1 MLHII
6 IFILKIIGIL
16 LLVILGL
23 VLLLVGSV
31 LFVPI
36 TYKIQAERRD
46 GVIRVRAVAG
56 WMFRLLSVHYR
67 LNTDQEPIQ
76 LLQGQIFG
84 FPVWK
89 PLEPEEEKT
98 KKAGK
103 KRKAKK
109 SEKPKRSEKATR
121 ESRSEPKQIEQKAEV
136 TSSDKAKER
145 LKNDLA
151 LQKTPQLS
159 SAETE
164 QPEPKATSAAQK
176 DPGTA
181 VVTVPQP
188 EPEPEVTAQ
197 PEPPRQSI
205 LKKLLY
211 AIRRIYGKITA
222 IGKGLFSLAMKLL
235 HMPEKASETIE
246 TLTDFWNLEENVKAR
261 ESIWKELKFL
271 WKHSRPRKADLTLH
285 FGFEDP
291 SWTGQCI
298 GVLSI
303 LDVWYPGKISL
314 KPEFEQEIFE
324 GTLYIKG
331 HMMLAVPLLSAFRL
345 WRDENVKKMYR
356 HFRH

>member
-23 VLLLVGSV
+23 ILLLVSSV

-36 TYKIQAERRD
+36 TYKVRAERKD
-46 GVIRVRAVAG
+46 GVIQVRAVAG

-67 LNTDQEPIQ
+67 LHTSQEPMQ
-76 LLQGQIFG
+76 LLQGRILG
-84 FPVWK
+84 IPVWK
-89 PLEPEEEKT
+89 PLEP
-98 KKAGK
+98 KK
-103 KRKAKK
+103 
-109 SEKPKRSEKATR
+109 EKPKKAEKKSK
-121 ESRSEPKQIEQKAEV
+121 EKQSKPKQMEAKQLEQKAEV
-136 TSSDKAKER
+136 KSSDKAKER
-145 LKNDLA
+145 LKKDL
-151 LQKTPQLS
+151 T
-159 SAETE
+159 
-164 QPEPKATSAAQK
+164 
-176 DPGTA
+176 PGTA
-181 VVTVPQP
+181 VASVPQP
-188 EPEPEVTAQ
+188 EPEVSRQEQPQDKQAQ
-197 PEPPRQSI
+197 TKPPRQSI

-222 IGKGLFSLAMKLL
+222 IGRGLFSLVVKLL
-235 HMPEKASETIE
+235 HMPEKASETIG

-261 ESIWKELKFL
+261 ESIWRELKFL

-291 SWTGQCI
+291 SWTGQCM

-303 LDVWYPGKISL
+303 LNVWYPGRIFL

-331 HMMLAVPLLSAFRL
+331 HMMLAVPLLSIFRL
-345 WRDENVKKMYR
+345 WRDENVMNMYR
-356 HFRH
+356 RFRQ

>member
-23 VLLLVGSV
+23 ILLLVSSV

-36 TYKIQAERRD
+36 TYKVRAERKD
-46 GVIRVRAVAG
+46 GVIQVQAVAG

-67 LNTDQEPIQ
+67 LHTSQEPMQ
-76 LLQGQIFG
+76 LLQGRILG
-84 FPVWK
+84 IPVWK
-89 PLEPEEEKT
+89 PLEP
-98 KKAGK
+98 KK
-103 KRKAKK
+103 
-109 SEKPKRSEKATR
+109 EKPKKAEKKSK
-121 ESRSEPKQIEQKAEV
+121 EKQSKPKQMEAKQLEQKAEV
-136 TSSDKAKER
+136 KSSDKAKER
-145 LKNDLA
+145 LKKDL
-151 LQKTPQLS
+151 T
-159 SAETE
+159 
-164 QPEPKATSAAQK
+164 
-176 DPGTA
+176 PGTA
-181 VVTVPQP
+181 VATIPQP
-188 EPEPEVTAQ
+188 EPEVSRQEQPQDKKAQ
-197 PEPPRQSI
+197 TKPPRQSI

-222 IGKGLFSLAMKLL
+222 IGRGLFSLVVKLL
-235 HMPEKASETIE
+235 HMPEKASETIG

-261 ESIWKELKFL
+261 ESIWRELKFL

-291 SWTGQCI
+291 SWTGQCM

-303 LDVWYPGKISL
+303 LNVWYPGRIFL

-331 HMMLAVPLLSAFRL
+331 HMMLAVPLLSIFRL
-345 WRDENVKKMYR
+345 WRDENVMKMYR
-356 HFRH
+356 RFRQ

>member
-23 VLLLVGSV
+23 ILLLVSSV

-36 TYKIQAERRD
+36 TYKVRAERKD
-46 GVIRVRAVAG
+46 GVIQVRAVAG

-67 LNTDQEPIQ
+67 LHTSQEPMQ
-76 LLQGQIFG
+76 LLQGRILG
-84 FPVWK
+84 IPVWK
-89 PLEPEEEKT
+89 PLEP
-98 KKAGK
+98 KK
-103 KRKAKK
+103 
-109 SEKPKRSEKATR
+109 EKPKKAEKKSK
-121 ESRSEPKQIEQKAEV
+121 EKQSKPKQMGAKQLEQKAEV
-136 TSSDKAKER
+136 KSSDKAKER
-145 LKNDLA
+145 LKKDL
-151 LQKTPQLS
+151 T
-159 SAETE
+159 
-164 QPEPKATSAAQK
+164 
-176 DPGTA
+176 PGTA
-181 VVTVPQP
+181 VASVPQP
-188 EPEPEVTAQ
+188 EPEVSRQEQPQDKKAQ
-197 PEPPRQSI
+197 TKPPRQSI

-222 IGKGLFSLAMKLL
+222 IGRGLFSLVVKLL
-235 HMPEKASETIE
+235 HMPEKASETIG

-261 ESIWKELKFL
+261 ESIWRELKFL

-291 SWTGQCI
+291 SWTGQCM

-303 LDVWYPGKISL
+303 LNVWYPGRIFL

-331 HMMLAVPLLSAFRL
+331 HMMLAVPLLSIFRL
-345 WRDENVKKMYR
+345 WRDENVMKMYR
-356 HFRH
+356 RFRQ

>member
-23 VLLLVGSV
+23 ILLLVSSV

-36 TYKIQAERRD
+36 TYKVRVERKD
-46 GVIRVRAVAG
+46 GVIEVRAVAG

-67 LNTDQEPIQ
+67 LHTNQEPMQI
-76 LLQGQIFG
+76 LQGRILG
-84 FPVWK
+84 IPVWK
-89 PLEPEEEKT
+89 PLEP
-98 KKAGK
+98 KK
-103 KRKAKK
+103 
-109 SEKPKRSEKATR
+109 EKPKKAEKKSK
-121 ESRSEPKQIEQKAEV
+121 EKQSKPKQMEAKQLEQKAEV
-136 TSSDKAKER
+136 KSSDKAKER
-145 LKNDLA
+145 LKKDL
-151 LQKTPQLS
+151 T
-159 SAETE
+159 
-164 QPEPKATSAAQK
+164 
-176 DPGTA
+176 PGTA
-181 VVTVPQP
+181 VATVPQP
-188 EPEPEVTAQ
+188 EPEVSRQEQPQDKKAQ
-197 PEPPRQSI
+197 TKPPRQSI

-222 IGKGLFSLAMKLL
+222 IGRGLFSQVVKLL
-235 HMPEKASETIE
+235 HMPEKASETIG

-261 ESIWKELKFL
+261 ESIWRELKFL

-291 SWTGQCI
+291 SWTGQCM

-303 LDVWYPGKISL
+303 LNVWYPGRIFL

-331 HMMLAVPLLSAFRL
+331 HMMLAVPLLSIFRL
-345 WRDENVKKMYR
+345 WRDENVMKIYR
-356 HFRH
+356 RFRQ

>member
-23 VLLLVGSV
+23 ILLLVSSV

-36 TYKIQAERRD
+36 TYKVRAERKD
-46 GVIRVRAVAG
+46 GVIQVRAVAG

-67 LNTDQEPIQ
+67 LHTSQEPMQ
-76 LLQGQIFG
+76 LLQGRILG
-84 FPVWK
+84 IPVWK
-89 PLEPEEEKT
+89 PLEP
-98 KKAGK
+98 KK
-103 KRKAKK
+103 
-109 SEKPKRSEKATR
+109 EKPKKAEKKSK
-121 ESRSEPKQIEQKAEV
+121 EKQSKPKQMEAKQLEQKAEV
-136 TSSDKAKER
+136 KSSDKAKER
-145 LKNDLA
+145 LKKDL
-151 LQKTPQLS
+151 T
-159 SAETE
+159 
-164 QPEPKATSAAQK
+164 
-176 DPGTA
+176 PGTA
-181 VVTVPQP
+181 VATIPQP
-188 EPEPEVTAQ
+188 EPEVSRQEQPQDKQAQ
-197 PEPPRQSI
+197 TKPPRQSI

-222 IGKGLFSLAMKLL
+222 IGRGLFSLVVKLF
-235 HMPEKASETIE
+235 HMPEKASETIG

-261 ESIWKELKFL
+261 ESIWRELKFL

-291 SWTGQCI
+291 SWTGQCM

-303 LDVWYPGKISL
+303 LNVWYPGRIFL

-331 HMMLAVPLLSAFRL
+331 HMMLAVPLLSIFRL
-345 WRDENVKKMYR
+345 WRDENVMKMYR
-356 HFRH
+356 RFRQ

>member
-23 VLLLVGSV
+23 ILLLVSSV

-36 TYKIQAERRD
+36 TYKIRAERKD
-46 GVIRVRAVAG
+46 GVIQVRAVAG

-67 LNTDQEPIQ
+67 LHTSQEPMQ
-76 LLQGQIFG
+76 LLQGRILG
-84 FPVWK
+84 IPVWK
-89 PLEPEEEKT
+89 PLEP
-98 KKAGK
+98 KK
-103 KRKAKK
+103 
-109 SEKPKRSEKATR
+109 EKPKKAEKKSK
-121 ESRSEPKQIEQKAEV
+121 EKQSKPKQMGAKQLEQKAEV
-136 TSSDKAKER
+136 KSSDKAKER
-145 LKNDLA
+145 LKKDL
-151 LQKTPQLS
+151 T
-159 SAETE
+159 
-164 QPEPKATSAAQK
+164 
-176 DPGTA
+176 PGTA
-181 VVTVPQP
+181 VASVPQP
-188 EPEPEVTAQ
+188 EPEVSRQEQPQDKQAQ
-197 PEPPRQSI
+197 TKPPRQSI

-222 IGKGLFSLAMKLL
+222 IGRGLFSLVVKLL
-235 HMPEKASETIE
+235 HMPEKASETIG

-261 ESIWKELKFL
+261 ESIWRELKFL

-291 SWTGQCI
+291 SWTGQCM

-303 LDVWYPGKISL
+303 LNVWYPGRIFL

-331 HMMLAVPLLSAFRL
+331 HMMLAVPLLSIFRL
-345 WRDENVKKMYR
+345 WRDENVMNMYR
-356 HFRH
+356 HFRQ

>member
-6 IFILKIIGIL
+6 IFILKIIEIL

-23 VLLLVGSV
+23 ILLLVSSV

-36 TYKIQAERRD
+36 TYKVRAERKD

-67 LNTDQEPIQ
+67 LHTSQEPMQ
-76 LLQGQIFG
+76 LLQGRILG
-84 FPVWK
+84 IPVWK
-89 PLEPEEEKT
+89 PLEP
-98 KKAGK
+98 KK
-103 KRKAKK
+103 
-109 SEKPKRSEKATR
+109 EKPKKAEKKSK
-121 ESRSEPKQIEQKAEV
+121 EKQSKPKQMEAKQLEQKAEV
-136 TSSDKAKER
+136 KSSDKAKER
-145 LKNDLA
+145 LKKDL
-151 LQKTPQLS
+151 T
-159 SAETE
+159 
-164 QPEPKATSAAQK
+164 
-176 DPGTA
+176 PGT
-181 VVTVPQP
+181 VVATVPQP
-188 EPEPEVTAQ
+188 EPEVSRQEQPQGKQAQ
-197 PEPPRQSI
+197 TKPPRQSI

-222 IGKGLFSLAMKLL
+222 IGRGLFSLVVKLL
-235 HMPEKASETIE
+235 HMPEKASETIG

-261 ESIWKELKFL
+261 ESIWRELKFL

-291 SWTGQCI
+291 SWTGQCM

-303 LDVWYPGKISL
+303 LNVWYPGRIFL

-331 HMMLAVPLLSAFRL
+331 HMMLAVPLLSIFRL
-345 WRDENVKKMYR
+345 WRDENVMKMYR
-356 HFRH
+356 RFRQ

>member
-23 VLLLVGSV
+23 ILLLVSSV

-36 TYKIQAERRD
+36 TYKVRAERKD
-46 GVIRVRAVAG
+46 GVIQVRAVAG

-67 LNTDQEPIQ
+67 LHTSQEPMQ
-76 LLQGQIFG
+76 LLQGRILG
-84 FPVWK
+84 IPVWR
-89 PLEPEEEKT
+89 PLEP
-98 KKAGK
+98 KK
-103 KRKAKK
+103 
-109 SEKPKRSEKATR
+109 EKPKKAEKKSKAKQ
-121 ESRSEPKQIEQKAEV
+121 SEPKQMEPKQLEQKAEMK
-136 TSSDKAKER
+136 SSDKAKER
-145 LKNDLA
+145 LKKDL
-151 LQKTPQLS
+151 T
-159 SAETE
+159 
-164 QPEPKATSAAQK
+164 
-176 DPGTA
+176 PGTA
-181 VVTVPQP
+181 VATVPQP
-188 EPEPEVTAQ
+188 EPEVSRQEQPQDKQAQ
-197 PEPPRQSI
+197 TKPPRQSI

-222 IGKGLFSLAMKLL
+222 IGRGLFSLVVKLL
-235 HMPEKASETIE
+235 HMPEKASETIG

-261 ESIWKELKFL
+261 ESIWRELKFL

-291 SWTGQCI
+291 SWTGQCM

-303 LDVWYPGKISL
+303 LNVWYPGRIFL

-331 HMMLAVPLLSAFRL
+331 HMMLAVPLLSIFRL
-345 WRDENVKKMYR
+345 WRDENVMKMYR
-356 HFRH
+356 RFRQ

>member
-23 VLLLVGSV
+23 ILLLVSSV

-36 TYKIQAERRD
+36 TYKVRAERKD
-46 GVIRVRAVAG
+46 GVIQVRAVAG

-67 LNTDQEPIQ
+67 LHTSQEPMQ
-76 LLQGQIFG
+76 LLQGRILG
-84 FPVWK
+84 IPVWK
-89 PLEPEEEKT
+89 PLEP
-98 KKAGK
+98 KK
-103 KRKAKK
+103 
-109 SEKPKRSEKATR
+109 EKPKKAEMKSKEKQ
-121 ESRSEPKQIEQKAEV
+121 SKPKQMEAKQLEQKAEV
-136 TSSDKAKER
+136 KSSDKAKER
-145 LKNDLA
+145 LKKDL
-151 LQKTPQLS
+151 T
-159 SAETE
+159 
-164 QPEPKATSAAQK
+164 
-176 DPGTA
+176 PGTA
-181 VVTVPQP
+181 VATVPQP
-188 EPEPEVTAQ
+188 EPEVSRQEQPQDKQAQ
-197 PEPPRQSI
+197 TKPPRQSI

-222 IGKGLFSLAMKLL
+222 IGRGLFSLVVKLL
-235 HMPEKASETIE
+235 HMPEKASETIG

-261 ESIWKELKFL
+261 ESIWRELKFL

-291 SWTGQCI
+291 SWTGQCM

-303 LDVWYPGKISL
+303 LNVWYPGRIFL

-331 HMMLAVPLLSAFRL
+331 HMMLAVPLLSIFRL
-345 WRDENVKKMYR
+345 WRDENVMKMYR
-356 HFRH
+356 RFRQ

>member
-23 VLLLVGSV
+23 ILLLVSSV

-36 TYKIQAERRD
+36 TYKVRAERKD
-46 GVIRVRAVAG
+46 GVIQVRAVAG

-67 LNTDQEPIQ
+67 LHTSQESMQ
-76 LLQGQIFG
+76 LLQGRILG
-84 FPVWK
+84 IPVWK
-89 PLEPEEEKT
+89 PLEP
-98 KKAGK
+98 KK
-103 KRKAKK
+103 
-109 SEKPKRSEKATR
+109 EKPKKAEKKSK
-121 ESRSEPKQIEQKAEV
+121 EKQSKPKQMEAKQLEQKAEV
-136 TSSDKAKER
+136 KSSDKAKER
-145 LKNDLA
+145 LKKDL
-151 LQKTPQLS
+151 T
-159 SAETE
+159 
-164 QPEPKATSAAQK
+164 
-176 DPGTA
+176 PGTA
-181 VVTVPQP
+181 VASVPQP
-188 EPEPEVTAQ
+188 EPEVSRQEQPQDKQAQ
-197 PEPPRQSI
+197 TKPPRQSI

-222 IGKGLFSLAMKLL
+222 IGRGLFSLVVKLL
-235 HMPEKASETIE
+235 HMPEKASETIG

-261 ESIWKELKFL
+261 ESIWRELKFL

-291 SWTGQCI
+291 SWTGQCM

-303 LDVWYPGKISL
+303 LNVWYPGRIFL

-331 HMMLAVPLLSAFRL
+331 HMMLAVPLLSIFRL
-345 WRDENVKKMYR
+345 WRDENVMKMYR
-356 HFRH
+356 RFRQ

>member
-23 VLLLVGSV
+23 ILLLVSSV

-36 TYKIQAERRD
+36 TYKVRAERKD
-46 GVIRVRAVAG
+46 GVIQVRAVAG

-67 LNTDQEPIQ
+67 LHTSQEPMQ
-76 LLQGQIFG
+76 LLQGRILG
-84 FPVWK
+84 ISVWK
-89 PLEPEEEKT
+89 PLEP
-98 KKAGK
+98 KK
-103 KRKAKK
+103 
-109 SEKPKRSEKATR
+109 EKPKKAEKKSK
-121 ESRSEPKQIEQKAEV
+121 EKQSKPKQMEAKQLEQKAEV
-136 TSSDKAKER
+136 KSSDKAKER
-145 LKNDLA
+145 LKKDL
-151 LQKTPQLS
+151 T
-159 SAETE
+159 
-164 QPEPKATSAAQK
+164 
-176 DPGTA
+176 PGTA
-181 VVTVPQP
+181 VATIPQP
-188 EPEPEVTAQ
+188 EPEVSRQEQPQDKQAQ
-197 PEPPRQSI
+197 TKPPRQSI

-222 IGKGLFSLAMKLL
+222 IGRGLFSQVVKLL
-235 HMPEKASETIE
+235 HMPEKASETIG

-261 ESIWKELKFL
+261 ESIWRELKFL

-291 SWTGQCI
+291 SWTGQCM

-303 LDVWYPGKISL
+303 LNVWYPGRIFL

-331 HMMLAVPLLSAFRL
+331 HMMLAVPLLSIFRL
-345 WRDENVKKMYR
+345 WRDENVMKMYR
-356 HFRH
+356 RFRQ

>member
-23 VLLLVGSV
+23 ILLLVSSV

-36 TYKIQAERRD
+36 TYKVRAERKD
-46 GVIRVRAVAG
+46 GVIQVRAVAG

-67 LNTDQEPIQ
+67 LHTSQEPMQ
-76 LLQGQIFG
+76 LLQGRILG
-84 FPVWK
+84 IPVWK
-89 PLEPEEEKT
+89 PLEP
-98 KKAGK
+98 KK
-103 KRKAKK
+103 
-109 SEKPKRSEKATR
+109 EKPKKAEKKSK
-121 ESRSEPKQIEQKAEV
+121 EKQSKPKQMEAKQLEQKAEV
-136 TSSDKAKER
+136 KSSDKAKER
-145 LKNDLA
+145 LKKDL
-151 LQKTPQLS
+151 T
-159 SAETE
+159 
-164 QPEPKATSAAQK
+164 
-176 DPGTA
+176 PGTA
-181 VVTVPQP
+181 VATIPQP
-188 EPEPEVTAQ
+188 EPEVSRQEQPQDKQAQ
-197 PEPPRQSI
+197 TKPPRQSI

-222 IGKGLFSLAMKLL
+222 IGRGLFSLVVKLL
-235 HMPEKASETIE
+235 HMPEKASETIG

-261 ESIWKELKFL
+261 ESIWRELKFL

-291 SWTGQCI
+291 SWTGQCM

-303 LDVWYPGKISL
+303 LNVWYPGRIFL

-331 HMMLAVPLLSAFRL
+331 HMMLAVPLLSIFRL
-345 WRDENVKKMYR
+345 WRDENVMKIYR
-356 HFRH
+356 RFRQ

>member
-23 VLLLVGSV
+23 ILLLVSSV

-36 TYKIQAERRD
+36 TYKVRAERKD
-46 GVIRVRAVAG
+46 GVIQVRAVAG

-67 LNTDQEPIQ
+67 LHTSQEPMQ
-76 LLQGQIFG
+76 LLQGRILG
-84 FPVWK
+84 IPVWK
-89 PLEPEEEKT
+89 PLEP
-98 KKAGK
+98 KK
-103 KRKAKK
+103 
-109 SEKPKRSEKATR
+109 EKPKKAEKKSK
-121 ESRSEPKQIEQKAEV
+121 EKQSKPKQMEAKQLEQKAEV
-136 TSSDKAKER
+136 KSSDKAKER
-145 LKNDLA
+145 LKKDL
-151 LQKTPQLS
+151 T
-159 SAETE
+159 
-164 QPEPKATSAAQK
+164 
-176 DPGTA
+176 PGTA
-181 VVTVPQP
+181 VATIPQP
-188 EPEPEVTAQ
+188 EPEVSRQEQPQDKKAQ
-197 PEPPRQSI
+197 TKPPRQSI

-222 IGKGLFSLAMKLL
+222 IGRGLFSLVMKLL
-235 HMPEKASETIE
+235 HMPEKASETIG

-261 ESIWKELKFL
+261 ESIWRELKFL

-291 SWTGQCI
+291 SWTGQCM

-303 LDVWYPGKISL
+303 LNVWYPGRIFL

-331 HMMLAVPLLSAFRL
+331 HMMLAVPLLSIFRL
-345 WRDENVKKMYR
+345 WRDENVMKIYR
-356 HFRH
+356 RFRQ

>member
-23 VLLLVGSV
+23 LLLLISSV

-36 TYKIQAERRD
+36 TYKVRAERKD
-46 GVIRVRAVAG
+46 GVIQVRAVAG

-67 LNTDQEPIQ
+67 LHTSQEPMQ
-76 LLQGQIFG
+76 LLQGRILG
-84 FPVWK
+84 IPVWK
-89 PLEPEEEKT
+89 PLEP
-98 KKAGK
+98 KK
-103 KRKAKK
+103 
-109 SEKPKRSEKATR
+109 EKPKKAEKKSK
-121 ESRSEPKQIEQKAEV
+121 EKQSKPKQMGAKQLEQKAEV
-136 TSSDKAKER
+136 KSSDKAKER
-145 LKNDLA
+145 LKKDL
-151 LQKTPQLS
+151 T
-159 SAETE
+159 
-164 QPEPKATSAAQK
+164 
-176 DPGTA
+176 PGTA
-181 VVTVPQP
+181 VASVPQP
-188 EPEPEVTAQ
+188 EPEVSRQEQPQDKQAQ
-197 PEPPRQSI
+197 TKPPRQSI

-222 IGKGLFSLAMKLL
+222 IGRGLFSLVVKLL
-235 HMPEKASETIE
+235 HMPEKASETIG

-261 ESIWKELKFL
+261 ESIWRELKFL

-291 SWTGQCI
+291 SWTGQCM

-303 LDVWYPGKISL
+303 LNVWYPGRIFL

-331 HMMLAVPLLSAFRL
+331 HMMLAVPLLSIFRL
-345 WRDENVKKMYR
+345 WRDENVMKMYR
-356 HFRH
+356 RFRQ

>member
-23 VLLLVGSV
+23 ILLLVSSV

-36 TYKIQAERRD
+36 TYKVRAERKD
-46 GVIRVRAVAG
+46 GVIQVRAVAG

-67 LNTDQEPIQ
+67 LHTSQEPMQ
-76 LLQGQIFG
+76 LLQGRILG
-84 FPVWK
+84 IPVWK
-89 PLEPEEEKT
+89 PLEP
-98 KKAGK
+98 KK
-103 KRKAKK
+103 
-109 SEKPKRSEKATR
+109 EKPKKAEKKSK
-121 ESRSEPKQIEQKAEV
+121 EKQSKPKQMEAKQVEQKAEV
-136 TSSDKAKER
+136 KSSDKAKER
-145 LKNDLA
+145 LKKDL
-151 LQKTPQLS
+151 T
-159 SAETE
+159 
-164 QPEPKATSAAQK
+164 
-176 DPGTA
+176 PGTA
-181 VVTVPQP
+181 VVTMPQP
-188 EPEPEVTAQ
+188 EPEVSRQEQPQDKQAQ
-197 PEPPRQSI
+197 TKPPRQSI

-222 IGKGLFSLAMKLL
+222 IGRGLFSLVVKLL
-235 HMPEKASETIE
+235 HMPEKASETIG

-261 ESIWKELKFL
+261 ESIWRELKFL

-291 SWTGQCI
+291 SWTGQCM

-303 LDVWYPGKISL
+303 LNVWYPGRIFL

-331 HMMLAVPLLSAFRL
+331 HMMLAVPLLSIFRL
-345 WRDENVKKMYR
+345 WRDENVMKMYR
-356 HFRH
+356 RFRQ

>member
-23 VLLLVGSV
+23 ILLLVSSV

-36 TYKIQAERRD
+36 TYKVRAERKD
-46 GVIRVRAVAG
+46 GVIEVRAVAG

-67 LNTDQEPIQ
+67 LHTNQEPMQI
-76 LLQGQIFG
+76 LQGRILG
-84 FPVWK
+84 IPVWK
-89 PLEPEEEKT
+89 PLEP
-98 KKAGK
+98 KK
-103 KRKAKK
+103 
-109 SEKPKRSEKATR
+109 EKPKKAEKKSK
-121 ESRSEPKQIEQKAEV
+121 EKQSKPKQLEQKAEV
-136 TSSDKAKER
+136 KSSDKAKER
-145 LKNDLA
+145 LKKDL
-151 LQKTPQLS
+151 T
-159 SAETE
+159 
-164 QPEPKATSAAQK
+164 
-176 DPGTA
+176 PGTA
-181 VVTVPQP
+181 VATIPQP
-188 EPEPEVTAQ
+188 EPEVSRQEQPQDKQAQ
-197 PEPPRQSI
+197 TKPPRQSI

-222 IGKGLFSLAMKLL
+222 IGRGLFSLVVKLL
-235 HMPEKASETIE
+235 HMPEKASETIG

-261 ESIWKELKFL
+261 ESIWRELKFL

-291 SWTGQCI
+291 SWTGQCM

-303 LDVWYPGKISL
+303 LNVWYPGRIFL

-331 HMMLAVPLLSAFRL
+331 HMMLAVPLLSIFRL
-345 WRDENVKKMYR
+345 WRDENVMKMYR
-356 HFRH
+356 RFRQ

>member
-23 VLLLVGSV
+23 ILLLVSSV

-36 TYKIQAERRD
+36 TYKVRAERKD
-46 GVIRVRAVAG
+46 GVIQVRAVAG

-67 LNTDQEPIQ
+67 LHTSQEPMQ
-76 LLQGQIFG
+76 LLQGRILG
-84 FPVWK
+84 IPVWK
-89 PLEPEEEKT
+89 PLEP
-98 KKAGK
+98 KK
-103 KRKAKK
+103 
-109 SEKPKRSEKATR
+109 EKPKKAEKKSK
-121 ESRSEPKQIEQKAEV
+121 EKQSKPKQMEAKQLEQKAEV
-136 TSSDKAKER
+136 KSSDKAKER
-145 LKNDLA
+145 LKKDLT
-151 LQKTPQLS
+151 L
-159 SAETE
+159 
-164 QPEPKATSAAQK
+164 
-176 DPGTA
+176 GTA
-181 VVTVPQP
+181 VVTIPQP
-188 EPEPEVTAQ
+188 EPEVSRQEQPQDKQAQ
-197 PEPPRQSI
+197 TKPPRQSI

-222 IGKGLFSLAMKLL
+222 IGRGLFSLVVKLL
-235 HMPEKASETIE
+235 HMPEKASETIG

-261 ESIWKELKFL
+261 ESIWRELKFL

-291 SWTGQCI
+291 SWTGQCM

-303 LDVWYPGKISL
+303 LNVWYPGRIFL

-331 HMMLAVPLLSAFRL
+331 HMMLAVPLLSIFRL
-345 WRDENVKKMYR
+345 WRDENVMKMYR
-356 HFRH
+356 RFRQ

>member
-23 VLLLVGSV
+23 ILLLVGSV
-31 LFVPI
+31 LFDPI
-36 TYKIQAERRD
+36 TYKIRAERRD

-67 LNTDQEPIQ
+67 LNTDQEPMQ
-76 LLQGQIFG
+76 LLQGRIFG
-84 FPVWK
+84 FSVWK
-89 PLEPEEEKT
+89 PLEPEEEKP
-98 KKAGK
+98 KKAKK
-103 KRKAKK
+103 KRKTKK
-109 SEKPKRSEKATR
+109 SEKPKQSEKATQ
-121 ESRSEPKQIEQKAEV
+121 ESR
-136 TSSDKAKER
+136 
-145 LKNDLA
+145 
-151 LQKTPQLS
+151 
-159 SAETE
+159 
-164 QPEPKATSAAQK
+164 
-176 DPGTA
+176 
-181 VVTVPQP
+181 P
-188 EPEPEVTAQ
+188 EPEATAQ
-197 PEPPRQSI
+197 EQLQDKQSQSKPRQNI

-222 IGKGLFSLAMKLL
+222 IGKGLFMLIVRLL
-235 HMPEKASETIE
+235 HMPEKASETIG

-261 ESIWKELKFL
+261 ESIFRELKFL

-291 SWTGQCI
+291 SWTGQCMGI
-298 GVLSI
+298 LSI
-303 LDVWYPGKISL
+303 LNVWYPGRITL
-314 KPEFEQEIFE
+314 DPEFEQEIFE

>member
-23 VLLLVGSV
+23 ILLLVSSV

-36 TYKIQAERRD
+36 TYKVRAERKD
-46 GVIRVRAVAG
+46 GVIQVRAVAG

-67 LNTDQEPIQ
+67 LHTSQEPMQ
-76 LLQGQIFG
+76 LLQGRILG
-84 FPVWK
+84 IPVWK
-89 PLEPEEEKT
+89 PLEP
-98 KKAGK
+98 KK
-103 KRKAKK
+103 
-109 SEKPKRSEKATR
+109 EKPKKAEKKSK
-121 ESRSEPKQIEQKAEV
+121 EKQSKPKQMEAKQLEQKAEV
-136 TSSDKAKER
+136 KSSDKAKER
-145 LKNDLA
+145 LKKDL
-151 LQKTPQLS
+151 T
-159 SAETE
+159 
-164 QPEPKATSAAQK
+164 
-176 DPGTA
+176 PGTA
-181 VVTVPQP
+181 VATIPQP
-188 EPEPEVTAQ
+188 EPEVSRQEQPQDKQAQ
-197 PEPPRQSI
+197 TKPPRQSI

-222 IGKGLFSLAMKLL
+222 IGRGLFSLVVKLL
-235 HMPEKASETIE
+235 HMPEKASETMG

-261 ESIWKELKFL
+261 ESIWRELKFL

-291 SWTGQCI
+291 SWTGQCM

-303 LDVWYPGKISL
+303 LNVWYPGRIFL

-331 HMMLAVPLLSAFRL
+331 HMMLAVPLLSIFRL
-345 WRDENVKKMYR
+345 WRDENVMKIYR
-356 HFRH
+356 RFRQ

>member
-23 VLLLVGSV
+23 ILLLVSSV

-36 TYKIQAERRD
+36 TYKVRAERKD
-46 GVIRVRAVAG
+46 GVIQVRAVAG

-67 LNTDQEPIQ
+67 LHTSHEPMQ
-76 LLQGQIFG
+76 LLQGRILG
-84 FPVWK
+84 IPVWK
-89 PLEPEEEKT
+89 PLEP
-98 KKAGK
+98 KK
-103 KRKAKK
+103 
-109 SEKPKRSEKATR
+109 EKPKKAEKKSK
-121 ESRSEPKQIEQKAEV
+121 EKQSKPKQMEAKQLEQKAEV
-136 TSSDKAKER
+136 KSSDKAKER
-145 LKNDLA
+145 LKKDL
-151 LQKTPQLS
+151 T
-159 SAETE
+159 
-164 QPEPKATSAAQK
+164 
-176 DPGTA
+176 PGTA
-181 VVTVPQP
+181 VATIPQP
-188 EPEPEVTAQ
+188 EPEVSRQEQPQDKQAQ
-197 PEPPRQSI
+197 TKPPRQSI

-222 IGKGLFSLAMKLL
+222 IGRGLFSLVVKLL
-235 HMPEKASETIE
+235 HMPEKASETIG

-261 ESIWKELKFL
+261 ESIWRELKFL

-291 SWTGQCI
+291 SWTGQCM

-303 LDVWYPGKISL
+303 LNVWYPGRIFL

-331 HMMLAVPLLSAFRL
+331 HMMLAVPLLSIFRL
-345 WRDENVKKMYR
+345 WRDENVMKIYR
-356 HFRH
+356 RFRQ

>member
-23 VLLLVGSV
+23 ILLLVSSV

-36 TYKIQAERRD
+36 TYKVRAERKD
-46 GVIRVRAVAG
+46 GVIQVRAVAG

-67 LNTDQEPIQ
+67 LHTSQEPMQ
-76 LLQGQIFG
+76 LLQGRILG
-84 FPVWK
+84 IPVWK
-89 PLEPEEEKT
+89 PLEP
-98 KKAGK
+98 KK
-103 KRKAKK
+103 
-109 SEKPKRSEKATR
+109 EKPKKAEKKSK
-121 ESRSEPKQIEQKAEV
+121 EKQSKPKQMEAKQLEQKAEV
-136 TSSDKAKER
+136 KSSDKAKER
-145 LKNDLA
+145 LKKDL
-151 LQKTPQLS
+151 T
-159 SAETE
+159 
-164 QPEPKATSAAQK
+164 
-176 DPGTA
+176 PGTA
-181 VVTVPQP
+181 VATIPQP
-188 EPEPEVTAQ
+188 ESEVSRQEQPQDKQAQ
-197 PEPPRQSI
+197 TKPPRQSI

-222 IGKGLFSLAMKLL
+222 IGRGLFSLVVKLL
-235 HMPEKASETIE
+235 HMPEKASETIG

-261 ESIWKELKFL
+261 ESIWRELKFL

-291 SWTGQCI
+291 SWTGQCM

-303 LDVWYPGKISL
+303 LNVWYPGRIFL

-331 HMMLAVPLLSAFRL
+331 HMMLAVPLLSIFRL
-345 WRDENVKKMYR
+345 WRDENVMKIYR
-356 HFRH
+356 RFRQ

>member
-23 VLLLVGSV
+23 ILLLVSSV

-36 TYKIQAERRD
+36 TYKVRAERKD
-46 GVIRVRAVAG
+46 GVIQVRAVAG

-67 LNTDQEPIQ
+67 LHTSQEPMQ
-76 LLQGQIFG
+76 LLQGRILG
-84 FPVWK
+84 IPVWK
-89 PLEPEEEKT
+89 PLEP
-98 KKAGK
+98 
-103 KRKAKK
+103 RK
-109 SEKPKRSEKATR
+109 EKPKKAEKKSK
-121 ESRSEPKQIEQKAEV
+121 EKQSKPKQMEAKQLEQKAEV
-136 TSSDKAKER
+136 KSSDKAKER
-145 LKNDLA
+145 LKKDL
-151 LQKTPQLS
+151 T
-159 SAETE
+159 
-164 QPEPKATSAAQK
+164 
-176 DPGTA
+176 PGTA
-181 VVTVPQP
+181 VATVPQP
-188 EPEPEVTAQ
+188 EPEVSRQEQPQDKKAQ
-197 PEPPRQSI
+197 TKPPRQSI

-222 IGKGLFSLAMKLL
+222 IGRGLFSLVVKLL
-235 HMPEKASETIE
+235 HMPEKASETIG

-261 ESIWKELKFL
+261 ESIWRELKFL

-291 SWTGQCI
+291 SWTGQCM

-303 LDVWYPGKISL
+303 LNVWYPGRIFL

-331 HMMLAVPLLSAFRL
+331 HMMLAVPLLSIFRL
-345 WRDENVKKMYR
+345 WRDENVMKMYR
-356 HFRH
+356 RFRQ

>member
-23 VLLLVGSV
+23 IFLLVSSV

-36 TYKIQAERRD
+36 TYKIRAERKD
-46 GVIRVRAVAG
+46 GVIQVRAVAG

-67 LNTDQEPIQ
+67 LHTSQEPMQ
-76 LLQGQIFG
+76 LLQGRILG
-84 FPVWK
+84 IPVWK
-89 PLEPEEEKT
+89 PLEP
-98 KKAGK
+98 KK
-103 KRKAKK
+103 
-109 SEKPKRSEKATR
+109 EKPKKAEKKSK
-121 ESRSEPKQIEQKAEV
+121 EKQSKPKQMEAKQLEQKAEV
-136 TSSDKAKER
+136 KSSDKAKER
-145 LKNDLA
+145 LKKDL
-151 LQKTPQLS
+151 T
-159 SAETE
+159 
-164 QPEPKATSAAQK
+164 
-176 DPGTA
+176 PGTA
-181 VVTVPQP
+181 VATVPQP
-188 EPEPEVTAQ
+188 EPEVSRQEQPQDKQAQ
-197 PEPPRQSI
+197 TKPPRQSI

-222 IGKGLFSLAMKLL
+222 IGRGLFSLVVKLL
-235 HMPEKASETIE
+235 HMPEKASETIG

-261 ESIWKELKFL
+261 ESIWRELKFL

-291 SWTGQCI
+291 SWTGQCM

-303 LDVWYPGKISL
+303 LNVWYPGRIFL

-331 HMMLAVPLLSAFRL
+331 HMMLAVPLLSIFRL
-345 WRDENVKKMYR
+345 WRDENVMKMYR
-356 HFRH
+356 RFRQ

>member
-23 VLLLVGSV
+23 ILLLVSSV

-36 TYKIQAERRD
+36 TYKVRAERKD
-46 GVIRVRAVAG
+46 GVIQVRAVAG

-67 LNTDQEPIQ
+67 LHTSQEPMQ
-76 LLQGQIFG
+76 LLQGRILG
-84 FPVWK
+84 IPVWR
-89 PLEPEEEKT
+89 PLEP
-98 KKAGK
+98 KK
-103 KRKAKK
+103 
-109 SEKPKRSEKATR
+109 EKPKKAEKKSK
-121 ESRSEPKQIEQKAEV
+121 EKQSKPKQMEPKQLEQKAEMK
-136 TSSDKAKER
+136 SSDKAKER
-145 LKNDLA
+145 LKKDL
-151 LQKTPQLS
+151 T
-159 SAETE
+159 
-164 QPEPKATSAAQK
+164 
-176 DPGTA
+176 PGTA
-181 VVTVPQP
+181 VATVPQP
-188 EPEPEVTAQ
+188 EPEVSRQEQPQDKQAQ
-197 PEPPRQSI
+197 TKPPRQSI

-222 IGKGLFSLAMKLL
+222 IGRGLFSLVVKLL
-235 HMPEKASETIE
+235 HMPEKASETIG

-261 ESIWKELKFL
+261 ESIWRELKFL

-291 SWTGQCI
+291 SWTGQCM

-303 LDVWYPGKISL
+303 LNVWYPGRIFL

-331 HMMLAVPLLSAFRL
+331 HMMLAVPLLSIFRL
-345 WRDENVKKMYR
+345 WRDENVMKMYR
-356 HFRH
+356 RFRQ

>member
-23 VLLLVGSV
+23 ILLLVGSV

-36 TYKIQAERRD
+36 TYKIRAERRD
-46 GVIRVRAVAG
+46 GVIRVQAVAG

-67 LNTDQEPIQ
+67 LNTDQEPMQ
-76 LLQGQIFG
+76 LLQGRIFG
-84 FPVWK
+84 FSVWK
-89 PLEPEEEKT
+89 PLEPEEEKP
-98 KKAGK
+98 KKAKK
-103 KRKAKK
+103 KRKTKK
-109 SEKPKRSEKATR
+109 SEKPKQSEKATQ
-121 ESRSEPKQIEQKAEV
+121 ESR
-136 TSSDKAKER
+136 
-145 LKNDLA
+145 
-151 LQKTPQLS
+151 
-159 SAETE
+159 
-164 QPEPKATSAAQK
+164 
-176 DPGTA
+176 
-181 VVTVPQP
+181 P
-188 EPEPEVTAQ
+188 EPEATAQ
-197 PEPPRQSI
+197 EQLQDKQSQSKPRQNI

-222 IGKGLFSLAMKLL
+222 IGKGLFMLIVRLL
-235 HMPEKASETIE
+235 HMPEKASETIG

-261 ESIWKELKFL
+261 ESIFRELKFL

-291 SWTGQCI
+291 SWTGQCMGI
-298 GVLSI
+298 LSI
-303 LDVWYPGKISL
+303 LDVWYPGRITL
-314 KPEFEQEIFE
+314 DPEFEQEIFE

>member
-23 VLLLVGSV
+23 ILLLVSSV

-36 TYKIQAERRD
+36 TYKVRAERKD
-46 GVIRVRAVAG
+46 GVIQVRAVAG

-67 LNTDQEPIQ
+67 LHTSQEPMQ
-76 LLQGQIFG
+76 LLQGRILG
-84 FPVWK
+84 IPVWK
-89 PLEPEEEKT
+89 PLEP
-98 KKAGK
+98 KK
-103 KRKAKK
+103 
-109 SEKPKRSEKATR
+109 EKPKKAEKKSK
-121 ESRSEPKQIEQKAEV
+121 EKQSKPKQMEAKQLEQKAEV
-136 TSSDKAKER
+136 KSSDKAKER
-145 LKNDLA
+145 LKKDL
-151 LQKTPQLS
+151 T
-159 SAETE
+159 
-164 QPEPKATSAAQK
+164 
-176 DPGTA
+176 PGTA
-181 VVTVPQP
+181 VATIPQP
-188 EPEPEVTAQ
+188 EPEVSRQEQPQDKKAQ
-197 PEPPRQSI
+197 TKPPRQSI

-222 IGKGLFSLAMKLL
+222 IGRGLFSLVVKLL
-235 HMPEKASETIE
+235 HMPEKASETIG

-261 ESIWKELKFL
+261 ESIWRELKFL

-291 SWTGQCI
+291 SWTGQCM

-303 LDVWYPGKISL
+303 LNVWYPGRIFL

-331 HMMLAVPLLSAFRL
+331 HMMLVVPLLSIFRL
-345 WRDENVKKMYR
+345 WRDENVMKMYR
-356 HFRH
+356 RFRQ

>member
-23 VLLLVGSV
+23 ILLLVSSV

-36 TYKIQAERRD
+36 TYKVRAERKD
-46 GVIRVRAVAG
+46 GVIQVRAVAG

-67 LNTDQEPIQ
+67 LHTSQEPMQ
-76 LLQGQIFG
+76 LLQGRILG
-84 FPVWK
+84 IPVWK
-89 PLEPEEEKT
+89 PLEP
-98 KKAGK
+98 KK
-103 KRKAKK
+103 
-109 SEKPKRSEKATR
+109 EKPKKAEKKSK
-121 ESRSEPKQIEQKAEV
+121 EKQSEPKQMEAKQLEQKAEV
-136 TSSDKAKER
+136 KSSDKAKER
-145 LKNDLA
+145 LKKDL
-151 LQKTPQLS
+151 T
-159 SAETE
+159 
-164 QPEPKATSAAQK
+164 
-176 DPGTA
+176 PGTA
-181 VVTVPQP
+181 VATIPQP
-188 EPEPEVTAQ
+188 EPEVSRQEQPQDKKAQ
-197 PEPPRQSI
+197 TKPPRQSI

-222 IGKGLFSLAMKLL
+222 IGRGLFSLVVKLL
-235 HMPEKASETIE
+235 HMPEKASETIG

-261 ESIWKELKFL
+261 ESIWRELKFL

-291 SWTGQCI
+291 SWTGQCM

-303 LDVWYPGKISL
+303 LNVWYPGRIFL

-331 HMMLAVPLLSAFRL
+331 HMMLAVPLLSIFRL
-345 WRDENVKKMYR
+345 WRDENVMKIYR
-356 HFRH
+356 RFRQ